1 MSLIIHGLVYGR
13 MMAGRPKPNLELT
26 ETQRQELERM
36 ARAGTSEKRM
46 VFRARLILECAT
58 GADNVQVAKTLG
70 TSLQTVTFWRGRFLR
85 EGMGGLAELA
95 RSGRP
100 ERIKPSLKGRILS
113 EAVRPPAGL
122 GRWSTRSMAKHV
134 GVSKATVQRV
144 WSTNDI
150 KPHRTRIFKLSCDEK
165 FEAKFWDV
173 IGVYLDPPDNA
184 VVLCCEEKSQCQA
197 LQRSQPGLPLGQGH
211 FRTVTHDYY
220 RHGTVTLFAALDY
233 LSGKV
238 ISQVAP
244 RHRHNEWLKFLKK
257 LDSEITEDLSI
268 HLIVDNYSTH
278 KHQKVRRWLE
288 RHHRFHLH
296 FTPTSASWMNMVER
310 FFRDLSQQAILPGSF
325 GSVAELVDT
334 INLYLAQHNLEP
346 KRYVWHADGQEVLN
360 KIHRAWEAATNPNY

>member
-1 MSLIIHGLVYGR
+1 
-13 MMAGRPKPNLELT
+13 MAGRPKANLELT
-26 ETQRQELERM
+26 EVQRQELERIV
-36 ARAGTSEKRM
+36 RTGTAENRM
-46 VFRARLILECAT
+46 VFRARLVLECAT
-58 GADNVQVAKTLG
+58 GADNVQVAKHLG
-70 TSLQTVTFWRGRFLR
+70 TTEQTVTLWRGRFLR
-85 EGMGGLAELA
+85 EGMGALTDLP

-100 ERIKPSLKGRILS
+100 EHIKPAIKGRILS
-113 EAVRPPAGL
+113 EAVRPPVTL
-122 GRWSTRSMAKHV
+122 GRWSTRSMAKHL

-150 KPHRTRIFKLSCDEK
+150 KPHRTRMFKLSCDEQ

-173 IGVYLDPPDNA
+173 IGVYLNPPDNA
-184 VVLCCEEKSQCQA
+184 VVLCSDEKSQCQA
-197 LQRSQPGLPLGQGH
+197 LQRSQPGLPLAQGH
-211 FRTVTHDYY
+211 IRTVTHDYY

-257 LDSEITEDLSI
+257 LDTEISVDLSI

-278 KHQKVRRWLE
+278 KHQKVRRWLQ
-288 RHHRFHLH
+288 RHPRFHLH

-325 GSVAELVDT
+325 GSVAELVDA
-334 INLYLAQHNLEP
+334 INRYLSQHNLEP
-346 KRYVWHADGQEVLN
+346 KRYVWHADGQAVLD
-360 KIHRAWEAATNPNY
+360 KIRRAWEAATNPSNS

>member
-1 MSLIIHGLVYGR
+1 
-13 MMAGRPKPNLELT
+13 MAGRPKANLQLT
-26 ETQRQELERM
+26 EVQRQQLERIV
-36 ARAGTSEKRM
+36 RTGTAENRM

-58 GADNVQVAKTLG
+58 GADNVQVAKQVG
-70 TSLQTVTFWRGRFLR
+70 TTEQTVTLWRGRFLR
-85 EGMGGLAELA
+85 AGMGGLADLP

-100 ERIKPSLKGRILS
+100 EDIKPAIKGRILS
-113 EAVRPPAGL
+113 EAVRPPVTL

-144 WSTNDI
+144 WSSNDI
-150 KPHRTRIFKLSCDEK
+150 KPHRTRIFKLSCDEQ

-184 VVLCCEEKSQCQA
+184 VVLCSDEKSQCQA
-197 LQRSQPGLPLGQGH
+197 LQRSQPGLPLAQGH
-211 FRTVTHDYY
+211 IRTVTHDYY

-244 RHRHNEWLKFLKK
+244 RHRHNEWLKFLQKV
-257 LDSEITEDLSI
+257 DREISADLSI

-278 KHQKVRRWLE
+278 KHQKVRRWLQ
-288 RHHRFHLH
+288 RHPRFHLH

-325 GSVAELVDT
+325 GSVAELVDAM
-334 INLYLAQHNLEP
+334 NRYLSQHNLEP
-346 KRYVWHADGQEVLN
+346 KRYVWHADGQAVLD
-360 KIHRAWEAATNPNY
+360 KIRRAWEAATNPTTS